1 MAFGRRV
8 FDGFRHAVILFTN
21 RILYLICLIYES
33 ESHSV
38 CLFVVILNFLMSL
51 VSPLSDLVLGA
62 VQLRPLNGP
71 CQI

>member
-1 MAFGRRV
+1 M
-8 FDGFRHAVILFTN
+8 
-21 RILYLICLIYES
+21 LYLICLIYES

-38 CLFVVILNFLMSL
+38 CLFVVILNSLISL